1 MSKTMNDC
9 LGALTFPPR
18 WKRARLVLIRKGAN
32 KPPDAPSSYRPI
44 CMLDS
49 TGKLLER
56 LLLQRLEKHLGE
68 HGDRR
73 RAPNQFGFRKGIS
86 TETAINSVLN
96 IAAQAATTPRKKSL
110 CVLVTLDVKN
120 AFNSLRWPVIDAA
133 LRRMRTPEYLVEM
146 LKSWLSDRTL
156 LTGAERTSRSVTCGV
171 PQGSVLGPALWNVA
185 YSSLLRM
192 EVPPGVQL
200 IRFADD
206 LAVVGTAVMGQ
217 LLEELVNPVLTK
229 IDEWMTRHGLELA
242 LQKTEAVILSRRR
255 AYVPPRLLIGGH
267 PITLYGKIRYL
278 GVILDKNLTFAAHV
292 DTVTKKASR
301 TAAALTK
308 LMPNIGGPCG

>member
-1 MSKTMNDC
+1 
-9 LGALTFPPR
+9 
-18 WKRARLVLIRKGAN
+18 
-32 KPPDAPSSYRPI
+32 
-44 CMLDS
+44 
-49 TGKLLER
+49 
-56 LLLQRLEKHLGE
+56 
-68 HGDRR
+68 
-73 RAPNQFGFRKGIS
+73 
-86 TETAINSVLN
+86 
-96 IAAQAATTPRKKSL
+96 
-110 CVLVTLDVKN
+110 
-120 AFNSLRWPVIDAA
+120 VIDAA

-171 PQGSVLGPALWNVA
+171 PQGSVLGLALWNVA

-242 LQKTEAVILSRRR
+242 HQKTEAVILSRRR